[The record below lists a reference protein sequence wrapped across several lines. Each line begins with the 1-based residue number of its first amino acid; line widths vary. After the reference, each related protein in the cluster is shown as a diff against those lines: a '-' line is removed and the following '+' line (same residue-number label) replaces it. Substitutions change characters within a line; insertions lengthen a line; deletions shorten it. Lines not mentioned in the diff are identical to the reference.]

1 MKEFLK
7 KYGVYVVAG
16 VLALVVGAW
25 CLNNGLPGTDATTT
39 SEVTAPATTPDEAK
53 AESQPAIVTDE
64 VVVTPQSE
72 NGQDDSSKNE
82 VTTPSVTSSSDPTSN

>member
-25 CLNNGLPGTDATTT
+25 CLNNGLPGTDTTTT
-39 SEVTAPATTPDEAK
+39 SEVTAPAATPAEAK
-53 AESQPAIVTDE
+53 VENQPAIVTDE
-64 VVVTPQSE
+64 VVVTPQSKK
-72 NGQDDSSKNE
+72 GQNDSSKNE
-82 VTTPSVTSSSDPTSN
+82 VAAPSITSSPNPTSD